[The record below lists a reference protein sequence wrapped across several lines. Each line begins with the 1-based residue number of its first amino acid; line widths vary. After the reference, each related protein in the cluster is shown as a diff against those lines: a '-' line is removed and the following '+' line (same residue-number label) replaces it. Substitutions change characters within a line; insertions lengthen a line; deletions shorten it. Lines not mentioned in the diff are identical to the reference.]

1 MIQSISK
8 NKLEEIGGKS
18 GFYIP
23 MISTPEMKVKDHAF
37 PILLVFY
44 EDYLTIR
51 VAVDS
56 AEVLTSIVL
65 SGDEQTDEYET
76 AEDYVEETN
85 IYPGAIS
92 AVTLTGQ
99 KDEPYFVILSGVVNR
114 SIPFENYDDAV
125 SVKAYIQAWLSGKA

>member
-8 NKLEEIGGKS
+8 NKLEEIGGES

-85 IYPGAIS
+85 IYRRAIS

-99 KDEPYFVILSGVVNR
+99 KGEPYFVILSGAVNR

-125 SVKAYIQAWLSGKA
+125 SVKASIQGWLGKA

>member
-8 NKLEEIGGKS
+8 AKLQEVGGNS

-23 MISTPEMKVKDHAF
+23 MISTPEMKVKDYAF
-37 PILLVFY
+37 PIVLVFY
-44 EDYLTIR
+44 KDYITIR

-85 IYPGAIS
+85 IYRRAIS

-99 KDEPYFVILSGVVNR
+99 KGEPYFVILSGAVNR

-125 SVKAYIQAWLSGKA
+125 SVKASIQGWLGKA

>member
-8 NKLEEIGGKS
+8 AKLKEVGGNS

-23 MISTPEMKVKDHAF
+23 MISTPEMKVKDYAF
-37 PILLVFY
+37 PIVLVFY
-44 EDYLTIR
+44 KDYITIR

-85 IYPGAIS
+85 IYRRAIS

-99 KDEPYFVILSGVVNR
+99 KGEPYFVILSGAVNR

-125 SVKAYIQAWLSGKA
+125 SVKASIQGWLGKA

>member
-8 NKLEEIGGKS
+8 AKLQEVGGNS

-23 MISTPEMKVKDHAF
+23 MISTPEMKVKDYAF
-37 PILLVFY
+37 PIVLVFY
-44 EDYLTIR
+44 KDYITIR

-85 IYPGAIS
+85 IYRRAIS

-99 KDEPYFVILSGVVNR
+99 KGEPYFVILSGAVNR

-125 SVKAYIQAWLSGKA
+125 SVKASIQGWLGKG

>member
-65 SGDEQTDEYET
+65 SGDEQTDEYEL

-99 KDEPYFVILSGVVNR
+99 KDEPYFVILSGAVNR
-114 SIPFENYDDAV
+114 SIPFENYNDAV

>member
-8 NKLEEIGGKS
+8 AKLEEVGGNS

-23 MISTPEMKVKDHAF
+23 MISTPEMKVKDYAF
-37 PILLVFY
+37 PIVLVFY
-44 EDYLTIR
+44 KDYITIR

-85 IYPGAIS
+85 IYRRAIS

-99 KDEPYFVILSGVVNR
+99 KGEPYFVILSGAVNR
-114 SIPFENYDDAV
+114 SIPFEDYDDAV
-125 SVKAYIQAWLSGKA
+125 SVKASIQGWLGKA

>member
-8 NKLEEIGGKS
+8 AKLQEVGGNS

-23 MISTPEMKVKDHAF
+23 MISTPEMKVKDYAF
-37 PILLVFY
+37 PIVLVFY
-44 EDYLTIR
+44 KDYITIR

-65 SGDEQTDEYET
+65 SGDEQADEYET

-85 IYPGAIS
+85 IYRRAIS

-99 KDEPYFVILSGVVNR
+99 KGEPYFVILSGAVNR
-114 SIPFENYDDAV
+114 SIPFEDYDDAV
-125 SVKAYIQAWLSGKA
+125 SVKASIQGWLGKA